1 MLFRTRA
8 GRQVLGSG
16 DTGEWRRA
24 RGGSGKGQGQV
35 ERRGLRDRSKG
46 RANPGGWAA
55 PARARWT
62 RMACTAR
69 EDQHRHEDAEAAPVL
84 AQAQAQELPVN
95 SSGMLASLFTVVS
108 GHPIV
113 MS

>member
-1 MLFRTRA
+1 M
-8 GRQVLGSG
+8 
-16 DTGEWRRA
+16 
-24 RGGSGKGQGQV
+24 
-35 ERRGLRDRSKG
+35 
-46 RANPGGWAA
+46 
-55 PARARWT
+55 
-62 RMACTAR
+62 